1 MSQRNPN
8 NDRYR
13 EGGKKGVTK
22 KSAGTAKPKSS
33 AGSSVY
39 YGSAKAKA
47 KAKEDKQKERQAK
60 KDESKLSTKE
70 AETLA
75 KAREVQKDYIF
86 FRRVWL
92 ALIVLACVGVLLSF
106 ASPRIMCEGGV
117 LEGLEPWRLQIQSVG
132 LVLGYAA
139 LIAAFVVDFR
149 KMRPIRKGTAVQN
162 KKLSKKERAHLEAA
176 EAAKAQKKGLFSRKK
191 QD

>member
-8 NDRYR
+8 NDRYKD
-13 EGGKKGVTK
+13 GGKKGVTK

-39 YGSAKAKA
+39 YGSAKTKA
-47 KAKEDKQKERQAK
+47 KAKEDKVKERQAK
-60 KDESKLSTKE
+60 QDASKLSPKD
-70 AETLA
+70 AETLS
-75 KAREVQKDYIF
+75 KAQAAQQDYRY
-86 FRRVWL
+86 FRNVWL
-92 ALIVLACVGVLLSF
+92 ALIILACFGVVLSF
-106 ASPRIMCEGGV
+106 VSPRIMCEGGV
-117 LEGLEPWRLQIQSVG
+117 LEGLEPWRMQIQTVG

-149 KMRPIRKGTAVQN
+149 KMRPIRKGAALQG

-176 EAAKAQKKGLFSRKK
+176 EAAKAQKKGLFGRKK

>member
-8 NDRYR
+8 NDRYKD
-13 EGGKKGVTK
+13 GGKKGVTK

-39 YGSAKAKA
+39 YGSAKTKA
-47 KAKEDKQKERQAK
+47 KAKEDKAKERQAK
-60 KDESKLSTKE
+60 QDASKLSPKD
-70 AETLA
+70 AETLS
-75 KAREVQKDYIF
+75 KARAAQQGYRH
-86 FRRVWL
+86 FRNVWL
-92 ALIVLACVGVLLSF
+92 ALIILACFGVVLSF
-106 ASPRIMCEGGV
+106 VSPRIMCEGGM
-117 LEGLEPWRLQIQSVG
+117 LEGLEPWRMQIQTVG

-149 KMRPIRKGTAVQN
+149 KMRPIRKGAALQG

-176 EAAKAQKKGLFSRKK
+176 EAAKAQKKGLFGRKK

>member
-8 NDRYR
+8 NDRYKD
-13 EGGKKGVTK
+13 GGKKGVTK

-39 YGSAKAKA
+39 YGSAKTKA
-47 KAKEDKQKERQAK
+47 KAKEDKAKERQAK
-60 KDESKLSTKE
+60 QDVSKLSPKD
-70 AETLA
+70 AETLS
-75 KAREVQKDYIF
+75 KAQAAQQDYRY
-86 FRRVWL
+86 FRNVWL
-92 ALIVLACVGVLLSF
+92 ALIILACFGVVLSF
-106 ASPRIMCEGGV
+106 VSPRIMCEGGV
-117 LEGLEPWRLQIQSVG
+117 LEGLEPWRMQIQTVG

-149 KMRPIRKGTAVQN
+149 KMRPIRKGAALQG

-176 EAAKAQKKGLFSRKK
+176 EAAKAQKKGLFGRKK